1 MKIKVTNKF
10 RRSFK
15 SLSINE
21 KKLFRKQ
28 IELLINYPKPPF
40 YPSLRIK
47 KIRGVSEIFE
57 CTINKEIRMT
67 WQYNSVDIILL
78 RNIGKHDKT
87 LRNP

>member
-1 MKIKVTNKF
+1 MKIRVTNKF

-15 SLSINE
+15 SLSKNE

-28 IELLINYPKPPF
+28 IELLINYSKPPF

-57 CTINKEIRMT
+57 CTISREIRMT
-67 WQYNSVDIILL
+67 WQYNSADTILL

-87 LRNP
+87 LGNP

>member
-1 MKIKVTNKF
+1 MKIRVTNKF

-15 SLSINE
+15 SLSKNE

-40 YPSLRIK
+40 YSSLRIK

-57 CTINKEIRMT
+57 CTINREIRMT
-67 WQYNSVDIILL
+67 WQYNSADTILL

-87 LRNP
+87 LGNP